1 MNTNLILDLDD
12 RVVLGA
18 VSPFVNIR
26 VHSWL
31 TCSFLKFMA
40 SGSALLGLAL
50 IGALFL
56 TGCQKPGESSP
67 VVVIEHEVSPQPL
80 KAGVSAITLKLT
92 DASGDP
98 INGARINLEGTMTH
112 PGMRPV
118 FSEAREAGSG
128 RYQSSLEFT
137 MAGDWI
143 VLLHITL
150 PNGQK
155 LERQFEIKGVQ
166 PGW

>member
-1 MNTNLILDLDD
+1 MDTILILDFDD
-12 RVVLGA
+12 SEIPGA
-18 VSPFVNIR
+18 LSLFVNIR

-31 TCSFLKFMA
+31 RFFLKSIA
-40 SGSALLGLAL
+40 SRSVLLGVAL

-56 TGCQKPGESSP
+56 AGCQKPGATSP
-67 VVVIEHEVSPQPL
+67 AVVIEHEITPQPP
-80 KAGVSAITLKLT
+80 KVGVSTIALKVT
-92 DASGDP
+92 DASGNP
-98 INGARINLEGTMTH
+98 VTGVRINLEGTMTH

-118 FSEAREAGSG
+118 FSEARETGSG

-155 LERQFEIKGVQ
+155 LERQIEVKGVQ
-166 PGW
+166 PG